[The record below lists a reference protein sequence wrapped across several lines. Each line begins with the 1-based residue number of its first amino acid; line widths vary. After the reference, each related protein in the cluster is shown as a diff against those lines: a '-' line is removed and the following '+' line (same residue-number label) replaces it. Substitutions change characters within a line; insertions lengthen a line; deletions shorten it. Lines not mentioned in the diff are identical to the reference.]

1 MGFFS
6 RHRKAF
12 KSVIAS
18 FGMLFGLLAG
28 VSVTTNVGYAETSGS
43 LDSPLNEYL
52 GLSVKNGTAASSD
65 WLYSVS
71 YTHLTLPTN

>member
-18 FGMLFGLLAG
+18 FGVLFGLLAG
-28 VSVTTNVGYAETSGS
+28 CTSSPVDNTPTARVTKETSKAAKQ
-43 LDSPLNEYL
+43 LNDI
-52 GLSVKNGTAASSD
+52 GFI
-65 WLYSVS
+65 
-71 YTHLTLPTN
+71 